1 MTKTLRLFAAAFDT
15 VAMAGVAYVETGGRF
30 AQDLAEYV
38 LWGSVLAAAVC
49 AVVIATNGAAALA
62 WVAIG
67 YVVFGGVLT
76 PGSPHWGLML
86 LALALM
92 PLVPRPSGSLTLG
105 LGIAAVAAFASR
117 VLIGL
122 LL

>member
-49 AVVIATNGAAALA
+49 AVVIATKGAALA

-67 YVVFGGVLT
+67 YVVFGGLLT

-92 PLVPRPSGSLTLG
+92 PLVPRPSGSVALG
-105 LGIAAVAAFASR
+105 LGIAAVAAFVSR
-117 VLIGL
+117 LIIGL
-122 LL
+122 LV

>member
-1 MTKTLRLFAAAFDT
+1 VTKTLRLFAAAFDT
-15 VAMAGVAYVETGGRF
+15 VAMAGVAYVETGGHL

-49 AVVIATNGAAALA
+49 AVVIATNGAALA

-67 YVVFGGVLT
+67 YVVFGGLLT
-76 PGSPHWGLML
+76 AGSPHWGLML

-92 PLVPRPSGSLTLG
+92 PLVPRPSGSVALG

-117 VLIGL
+117 LIIGL
-122 LL
+122 LV